1 MKEVSEGFL
10 KKGDRKTKV
19 LQILN
24 PCSATLGDSSPPDRL
39 ERKAN
44 ARLQRRGAVS
54 MMFLLMDAIIDL
66 LQKNALMPRDEMA
79 RLLNMTTAEVE
90 AAIAKLEADGIILG
104 YQPVLNREKWDA
116 EKVTAVIEVKITPER
131 DGGFDRIASRIARF
145 PEVQSCYL
153 VSGGYDL
160 LILVEAPNLR
170 VAAAFVAERLSTIDA
185 VQSTATHFRLKT
197 YKENGTFHTFEAS
210 SERLSIT
217 P

>member
-1 MKEVSEGFL
+1 
-10 KKGDRKTKV
+10 
-19 LQILN
+19 
-24 PCSATLGDSSPPDRL
+24 
-39 ERKAN
+39 
-44 ARLQRRGAVS
+44 
-54 MMFLLMDAIIDL
+54 MDAIIDL

-104 YQPVLNREKWDA
+104 YQ
-116 EKVTAVIEVKITPER
+116 VTAVIEVKITPER

-170 VAAAFVAERLSTIDA
+170 AAAAFVAERLSTIDA